1 MFSIESDFTLADLE
15 AMVKGDIDAWFM
27 DLAEHFKARGRELV
41 DKARAKTKSDGGF
54 GNITWNLRGSIGM
67 CVVLNG
73 KIIDTYF
80 PPITKGEH
88 GTTLGR
94 DMAEKLA
101 VYGKNSEGVNMVF
114 VAAESYAS
122 IVQTTERDVI
132 NHVIGDNLEE
142 ALKGI
147 L

>member
-1 MFSIESDFTLADLE
+1 MFSIESDFNLADLE
-15 AMVKGDIDAWFM
+15 AIVKGEVDAWIM
-27 DLAEHFKARGRELV
+27 ELAEYFKVRGRELV

-94 DMAEKLA
+94 EMAERLA
-101 VYGKNSEGVNMVF
+101 VYGKESEGVNMVF
-114 VAAESYAS
+114 VAAENYAS

-132 NHVIGDNLEE
+132 HHVIGDNLEE

>member
-1 MFSIESDFTLADLE
+1 MFSIESDFTLADLDE
-15 AMVKGDIDAWFM
+15 WINEDVQEWINE
-27 DLAEHFKARGRELV
+27 LAEYFKVRGRELV

-67 CVVLNG
+67 CVVVNG

-88 GTTLGR
+88 GTSLGR
-94 DMAEKLA
+94 EMAERLA

-114 VAAESYAS
+114 VAAENYAS

-132 NHVIGDNLEE
+132 YHVIGDNLEE

>member
-15 AMVKGDIDAWFM
+15 AIVKGEVDAWIM
-27 DLAEHFKARGRELV
+27 ELAEYFKVRGRELV

-94 DMAEKLA
+94 EMAERLA
-101 VYGKNSEGVNMVF
+101 VYGKESDGVNMVF

>member
-1 MFSIESDFTLADLE
+1 MFSIDSDFNLADLE
-15 AMVKGDIDAWFM
+15 AIIKGEVDAWIM
-27 DLAEHFKARGRELV
+27 ELAEYFKVRGRELV

-94 DMAEKLA
+94 EMAERLA
-101 VYGKNSEGVNMVF
+101 VYGKESEGVNMVF